1 MRKVISAT
9 LITIALAAQAAPAF
23 AKDPC
28 ETVLCMAGMLQGQG
42 TVDGCDGPVNDFFSI
57 VKKKHGKFKP
67 DATQDARRQFV
78 NQCESD
84 NGWGDKIADKYGK
97 FRM

>member
-1 MRKVISAT
+1 MKKVISAT

-42 TVDGCDGPVNDFFSI
+42 TVDGCDGPVKDFF
-57 VKKKHGKFKP
+57 
-67 DATQDARRQFV
+67 T
-78 NQCESD
+78 
-84 NGWGDKIADKYGK
+84 
-97 FRM
+97 